1 MVYSFT
7 FPQEIID
14 SIQERIE
21 VLERCLNDANPQDEK
36 MAEMIE
42 FANIR
47 EISLIQL
54 KEELGKLI
62 EKLTKRRKLYEV
74 IYEKSTKG
82 ELPLLLYVKHYFI
95 MKETIDIEF
104 IEFDLYLITNNQEF
118 LKKITIGFVELFN
131 QSKELFNQSKIDI
144 LQIVDKNLYILSIL
158 RESCKHLL
166 QSLIKACLKTNVLTE
181 EEINA
186 FNLGDITPQESEAM
200 LISLASTKKWD
211 YVYRKLA

>member
-1 MVYSFT
+1 MVYTLT
-7 FPQEIID
+7 FPQEMID

-21 VLERCLNDANPQDEK
+21 VLEKCLNDANPHDEK

-42 FANIR
+42 FANIQ

-62 EKLTKRRKLYEV
+62 EKLINKSKLYQV
-74 IYEKSTKG
+74 ICEQSTKG

-95 MKETIDIEF
+95 MKESIDIEF
-104 IEFDLYLITNNQEF
+104 IDFDLYLITKNQEI
-118 LKKITIGFVELFN
+118 LKKITINIVE
-131 QSKELFNQSKIDI
+131 QFNQSKIENV
-144 LQIVDKNLYILSIL
+144 QIVDKDFYKLLII
-158 RESCKHLL
+158 RESLKHLL
-166 QSLIKACLKTNVLTE
+166 QSLIKACLKTNLFTE
-181 EEINA
+181 QEINA

-200 LISLASTKKWD
+200 LISLASTEKWD